1 MTFQRSQ
8 RVAEEMKREIAQIL
22 REELKDP
29 RIGFITITSVEV
41 TRDLR
46 YAKVFISVYGGE
58 PVKKQSLEALNK
70 ASGFVRK
77 EVGRRI
83 QLRYTPEISFAFD
96 NSIEHGAKISK
107 LLTKIKKEGDI
118 WDEKPKTN

>member
-1 MTFQRSQ
+1 
-8 RVAEEMKREIAQIL
+8 MKREIAQIL